1 MDDGY
6 KHPYN
11 HRINSK
17 WLRRCFLG
25 RWIPTWISRLIG
37 RNYMLGFSNPSSN
50 FTNFVCWWQYVLFR
64 LWSEEDSND
73 KFENAD
79 VNRDKLVTWSEYKD
93 EEYDGMDDWVDIEMD
108 R

>member
-1 MDDGY
+1 
-6 KHPYN
+6 
-11 HRINSK
+11 
-17 WLRRCFLG
+17 
-25 RWIPTWISRLIG
+25 
-37 RNYMLGFSNPSSN
+37 ML
-50 FTNFVCWWQYVLFR
+50 VAYVLFR

>member
-1 MDDGY
+1 
-6 KHPYN
+6 
-11 HRINSK
+11 
-17 WLRRCFLG
+17 
-25 RWIPTWISRLIG
+25 
-37 RNYMLGFSNPSSN
+37 MLGFSNPSSN
-50 FTNFVCWWQYVLFR
+50 FTDFVCWGQYVLFR

>member
-1 MDDGY
+1 MDSQ
-6 KHPYN
+6 
-11 HRINSK
+11 I
-17 WLRRCFLG
+17 LRV
-25 RWIPTWISRLIG
+25 TSRTLFVG
-37 RNYMLGFSNPSSN
+37 GF
-50 FTNFVCWWQYVLFR
+50 YVLFR

-79 VNRDKLVTWSEYKD
+79 VNRDKMVTWTEYKD

>member
-1 MDDGY
+1 MDSQ
-6 KHPYN
+6 
-11 HRINSK
+11 I
-17 WLRRCFLG
+17 LQV
-25 RWIPTWISRLIG
+25 TSRTLFVG
-37 RNYMLGFSNPSSN
+37 GF
-50 FTNFVCWWQYVLFR
+50 YVLFR

-79 VNRDKLVTWSEYKD
+79 VNRDNLVTWTEYKD